1 MKKNSTVTGFIAGVV
16 VSVIV
21 CSVFTLVYFKPFSH
35 GGKSDSISEKLAL
48 IEKEI
53 DSEFYKKYDKTK
65 VKDMLVKAYVKALG
79 DKYSRYMTEK
89 EYAEYL
95 EDNKGS
101 YSGIGIVYEKAPR
114 NLYRI
119 RSVMKKSPA
128 EEAGLKKGDVIT
140 KVEGRRVDK
149 GKDVLKLIKG
159 KAGTKVKL
167 VIKRAGKLKSYTIV
181 RRDIKEKTVYSR
193 IVKKKF
199 VQIRIT
205 SFGVNTAIEFK
216 KEYKKYKDKGFKNI
230 ILDLR
235 YNGGGFL
242 DSALAIGNMFVDK
255 GTAIKVYNKSKE
267 EDAYE
272 YGKGKED
279 AKVVILVNKYSA
291 SASEILAV
299 SLQENGAAKLVGEK
313 TYGKGVIQT
322 TLPLKS
328 GGALYL
334 TTLEYVSPKGKKIH
348 GVGITPDYIVHNK
361 YSDKQLNR
369 AISLLNK

>member
-16 VSVIV
+16 VSIIV

-65 VKDMLVKAYVKALG
+65 VKDILAKAYVKALG

-140 KVEGRRVDK
+140 KIK
-149 GKDVLKLIKG
+149 GKNVNKEKDVLKLIKG

-205 SFGVNTAIEFK
+205 SFGVNTATEFK

-299 SLQENGAAKLVGEK
+299 SLQENGVAKLVGEK

>member
-65 VKDMLVKAYVKALG
+65 VKDMLAKAYVKALG

-140 KVEGRRVDK
+140 KVEGRNVDK

-205 SFGVNTAIEFK
+205 SFGVNTATEFK

-267 EDAYE
+267 EDSYE

-348 GVGITPDYIVHNK
+348 GVGIMPDSIVHNK

>member
-65 VKDMLVKAYVKALG
+65 VKDMLAKAYVKALG

-140 KVEGRRVDK
+140 KVEGRNVDK

-205 SFGVNTAIEFK
+205 SFGVNTATEFK
-216 KEYKKYKDKGFKNI
+216 KEYRKYKDKGFKNI

-299 SLQENGAAKLVGEK
+299 SLQENGVAKLVGEK

>member
-1 MKKNSTVTGFIAGVV
+1 MKKNSMVTGFIAGVV

-65 VKDMLVKAYVKALG
+65 VKDILAKAYVKALG

-140 KVEGRRVDK
+140 KVEGRNVDK

-205 SFGVNTAIEFK
+205 SFGMNTASEFK
-216 KEYKKYKDKGFKNI
+216 KEYRKYKEKGFKNI

-242 DSALAIGNMFVDK
+242 DSALAIGNMFVEK

>member
-16 VSVIV
+16 VSIIV

-65 VKDMLVKAYVKALG
+65 VKDMLAKAYVKALG

-140 KVEGRRVDK
+140 KVEGRNVDK

-205 SFGVNTAIEFK
+205 SFGMNTASEFK
-216 KEYKKYKDKGFKNI
+216 KEYRKYKEKGFKNI

-348 GVGITPDYIVHNK
+348 GVGIMPDYIVHNK

>member
-65 VKDMLVKAYVKALG
+65 VKDMLAKAYVKALG

-89 EYAEYL
+89 ECAEYL

-140 KVEGRRVDK
+140 KVEGRNVDK

-205 SFGVNTAIEFK
+205 SFGMNTASEFK
-216 KEYKKYKDKGFKNI
+216 KEYRKYKEKGFKNI

-242 DSALAIGNMFVDK
+242 DSALAIGNMFVEK

-348 GVGITPDYIVHNK
+348 GVGIMPDYIVHNK

>member
-16 VSVIV
+16 VSIIV

-65 VKDMLVKAYVKALG
+65 VKDMLAKAYVKALG

-140 KVEGRRVDK
+140 KVEGRNVDK
-149 GKDVLKLIKG
+149 GKDVFKLIKG

-205 SFGVNTAIEFK
+205 SFGVNTATEFK

>member
-16 VSVIV
+16 VSIIV

-65 VKDMLVKAYVKALG
+65 VKDILAKAYVKALG

-140 KVEGRRVDK
+140 KVEGRNVDK

-205 SFGVNTAIEFK
+205 SFGVNTATEFK
-216 KEYKKYKDKGFKNI
+216 KEYKKYKEKGFKNI

-299 SLQENGAAKLVGEK
+299 SLQENGVAKLVGEK

>member
-65 VKDMLVKAYVKALG
+65 VKDMLAKAYVKALG

-140 KVEGRRVDK
+140 KVEGRNVDK

-205 SFGVNTAIEFK
+205 SFGVNTATEFK

-267 EDAYE
+267 EDSYE

-348 GVGITPDYIVHNK
+348 GVGITPDYVVHNK
-361 YSDKQLNR
+361 YRDKQLDR

>member
-65 VKDMLVKAYVKALG
+65 VKDMLAKAYVKALG

-205 SFGVNTAIEFK
+205 SFGVNTATEFK

-242 DSALAIGNMFVDK
+242 DSALAIGNMFVEK

>member
-65 VKDMLVKAYVKALG
+65 VKDILAKAYVKALG

-140 KVEGRRVDK
+140 KVEGRNVDK

-205 SFGVNTAIEFK
+205 SFGVNTATEFK
-216 KEYKKYKDKGFKNI
+216 KEYRKYKDKGFKNI

-299 SLQENGAAKLVGEK
+299 SLQENGVAKLVGEK

>member
-65 VKDMLVKAYVKALG
+65 VKDILAKAYVKALG

-128 EEAGLKKGDVIT
+128 EEVGLKKGDVIT
-140 KVEGRRVDK
+140 KVEGRNVDK

-205 SFGVNTAIEFK
+205 SFGVNTATEFK
-216 KEYKKYKDKGFKNI
+216 KEYRKYKDKGFKNI

-267 EDAYE
+267 EDSYE

>member
-65 VKDMLVKAYVKALG
+65 VKDMLAKAYVKALG

-140 KVEGRRVDK
+140 KVEGRNVDK

-205 SFGVNTAIEFK
+205 SFGVNTASEFK
-216 KEYKKYKDKGFKNI
+216 KEYRKYKDKGFKNI

-267 EDAYE
+267 EDSYE

-322 TLPLKS
+322 TLPFKS

>member
-65 VKDMLVKAYVKALG
+65 VKDMLAKAYVKALG

-140 KVEGRRVDK
+140 KVEGRNVDK

-205 SFGVNTAIEFK
+205 SFGVNTATEFK
-216 KEYKKYKDKGFKNI
+216 KKYRKYKDKGFKNI

>member
-65 VKDMLVKAYVKALG
+65 VKDMLAKAYVKALG

-140 KVEGRRVDK
+140 KVEGRNVDE

-181 RRDIKEKTVYSR
+181 RKDIKEKTVYSR

-205 SFGVNTAIEFK
+205 SFGVNTATEFK

-267 EDAYE
+267 EDSYE

>member
-65 VKDMLVKAYVKALG
+65 VKDMLAKAYVKALG

-140 KVEGRRVDK
+140 KVEGRNVDE

-205 SFGVNTAIEFK
+205 SFGVNTATEFK

-348 GVGITPDYIVHNK
+348 GVGIMPDYIVHNK

>member
-65 VKDMLVKAYVKALG
+65 VKDMLAKAYVKALG

-140 KVEGRRVDK
+140 KVEGRNVDK
-149 GKDVLKLIKG
+149 GKDVFKLIKG

-205 SFGVNTAIEFK
+205 SFGMNTATEFK

-255 GTAIKVYNKSKE
+255 GTAIKVYNKSNE
-267 EDAYE
+267 EDSYE

-348 GVGITPDYIVHNK
+348 GVGIMPDYIVHNK

>member
-1 MKKNSTVTGFIAGVV
+1 MKKNSMVTGFIAGVV

-65 VKDMLVKAYVKALG
+65 VKDMLAKAYVKALG

-140 KVEGRRVDK
+140 KVEGRNVDK

-205 SFGVNTAIEFK
+205 SFGVNTATEFK
-216 KEYKKYKDKGFKNI
+216 KEYRKYKDKGFKNI

>member
-16 VSVIV
+16 VSIIV

-65 VKDMLVKAYVKALG
+65 VKDILAKAYVKALG

-140 KVEGRRVDK
+140 KVEGRNVDK

-205 SFGVNTAIEFK
+205 SFGMNTASEFK
-216 KEYKKYKDKGFKNI
+216 KEYRKYKEKGFKNI

-348 GVGITPDYIVHNK
+348 GVGIMPDYIVHNK

>member
-65 VKDMLVKAYVKALG
+65 VKDMLAKAYVKALG

-140 KVEGRRVDK
+140 KVEGRNVDK

-205 SFGVNTAIEFK
+205 SFGVNTATEFK
-216 KEYKKYKDKGFKNI
+216 KEYKKYKDRGFKNI

-267 EDAYE
+267 EDSYE

-348 GVGITPDYIVHNK
+348 GVGITPDYVVHNK
-361 YSDKQLNR
+361 YRDKQLDR

>member
-65 VKDMLVKAYVKALG
+65 VKDMLAKAYVKALG

-140 KVEGRRVDK
+140 KVEGRNVDK

-205 SFGVNTAIEFK
+205 SFGVNTATEFK
-216 KEYKKYKDKGFKNI
+216 KEYRKYKDKGFKNI

>member
-16 VSVIV
+16 VYVIV

-65 VKDMLVKAYVKALG
+65 VKDMLAKAYVKALG

-140 KVEGRRVDK
+140 KVEGRSVDK

-267 EDAYE
+267 EDSYE

-279 AKVVILVNKYSA
+279 VKVVILVNKYSA

>member
-65 VKDMLVKAYVKALG
+65 VKDMLAKAYVKALG

-205 SFGVNTAIEFK
+205 SFGMNTASEFK
-216 KEYKKYKDKGFKNI
+216 KEYRKYKEKGFKNI

-242 DSALAIGNMFVDK
+242 DSALAIGNMFVEK

>member
-65 VKDMLVKAYVKALG
+65 VKDMLAKAYVKALG

-267 EDAYE
+267 EDSYE

-279 AKVVILVNKYSA
+279 VKVVILVNKYSA

>member
-65 VKDMLVKAYVKALG
+65 VKDMLAKAYVKALG

-140 KVEGRRVDK
+140 KVEGRNGDK

-167 VIKRAGKLKSYTIV
+167 VIKRGGKRKSYTMV
-181 RRDIKEKTVYSR
+181 RKDIKEKTVYSR

-199 VQIRIT
+199 VQIRIA
-205 SFGVNTAIEFK
+205 SFGVNTATEFK

-267 EDAYE
+267 EDSYE

-279 AKVVILVNKYSA
+279 VKVVILVNRYSA

-299 SLQENGAAKLVGEK
+299 SLQENGAAKVVGEK

-348 GVGITPDYIVHNK
+348 GVGITPDYVVHNK
-361 YSDKQLNR
+361 YRDKQLDR

>member
-16 VSVIV
+16 VSIIV

-65 VKDMLVKAYVKALG
+65 VKDMLAKAYVKALG

-128 EEAGLKKGDVIT
+128 EEAGLKKGDEIT
-140 KVEGRRVDK
+140 KVEGRNVDK

-205 SFGVNTAIEFK
+205 SFGVNTATEFK

-242 DSALAIGNMFVDK
+242 DSALAIGNMFVEK

>member
-65 VKDMLVKAYVKALG
+65 VKDMLAKAYVKALG

-140 KVEGRRVDK
+140 KVEGRNVDK
-149 GKDVLKLIKG
+149 GKDVFKLIKG

-205 SFGVNTAIEFK
+205 SFGMNTATEFK

-267 EDAYE
+267 EDSYE

-299 SLQENGAAKLVGEK
+299 SLQENGATKLVGEK

-348 GVGITPDYIVHNK
+348 GVGIMPDYIVHNK

>member
-65 VKDMLVKAYVKALG
+65 VKDMLAKAYVKALG

-140 KVEGRRVDK
+140 KVEGRNVDE

-205 SFGVNTAIEFK
+205 SFGVNTATEFK

>member
-65 VKDMLVKAYVKALG
+65 VKDMLAKAYVKALG

-101 YSGIGIVYEKAPR
+101 YSGIGIVYEKAPH
-114 NLYRI
+114 NLYKI

-128 EEAGLKKGDVIT
+128 EEAGLKKGDAIT

-149 GKDVLKLIKG
+149 AKDVLKLIKG

-167 VIKRAGKLKSYTIV
+167 VIKRGGKLKSYTIV
-181 RRDIKEKTVYSR
+181 RKDIKEKTVYSR

-205 SFGVNTAIEFK
+205 SFGVNTATEFK

-267 EDAYE
+267 EDSYE

>member
-65 VKDMLVKAYVKALG
+65 IKDMLAKAYVKALG

-101 YSGIGIVYEKAPR
+101 YSGIGIVYEKVPR

-140 KVEGRRVDK
+140 KVEGRNVDK

-167 VIKRAGKLKSYTIV
+167 VIKRAGKFKSYTIV

-205 SFGVNTAIEFK
+205 SFGVNTATEFK
-216 KEYKKYKDKGFKNI
+216 KEYKKYKDRGFKNI

-267 EDAYE
+267 EDSYE

>member
-65 VKDMLVKAYVKALG
+65 VKDMLAKAYVKALG

-140 KVEGRRVDK
+140 KVEGRNVDK

-205 SFGVNTAIEFK
+205 SFGVNTATEFK

-267 EDAYE
+267 EDSYE

-322 TLPLKS
+322 TLPFKS

-348 GVGITPDYIVHNK
+348 GVGIMPDYIVHNK

>member
-65 VKDMLVKAYVKALG
+65 VKDMLAKAYVKALG

-140 KVEGRRVDK
+140 KVEGRNVDK

-205 SFGVNTAIEFK
+205 SFGMNTASEFK
-216 KEYKKYKDKGFKNI
+216 KEYRKYKEKGFKNI

-242 DSALAIGNMFVDK
+242 DSALAIGNMFVEK

>member
-65 VKDMLVKAYVKALG
+65 VKDMLAKAYVKALG

-114 NLYRI
+114 NLYKI

-128 EEAGLKKGDVIT
+128 EEAGLKKGDAIT

-149 GKDVLKLIKG
+149 AKDVLKLIKG

-167 VIKRAGKLKSYTIV
+167 VIKRGGKLKSYTIV
-181 RRDIKEKTVYSR
+181 RKDIKEKTVYSR

-199 VQIRIT
+199 VQIRIA
-205 SFGVNTAIEFK
+205 SFGVNTATEFK

-267 EDAYE
+267 EDSYE

-279 AKVVILVNKYSA
+279 VKVVILVNKYSA

-299 SLQENGAAKLVGEK
+299 SLQENGAAKVVGEK

-348 GVGITPDYIVHNK
+348 GVGITPDYVVHNK
-361 YSDKQLNR
+361 YRDKQLDR

>member
-65 VKDMLVKAYVKALG
+65 VKDMLAKAYVKALG

-140 KVEGRRVDK
+140 KVEGRNVDK

-167 VIKRAGKLKSYTIV
+167 VIKRAGKLKSYIIV

-205 SFGVNTAIEFK
+205 SFGVNTATEFK

-242 DSALAIGNMFVDK
+242 DAALAIGDMFADK

-267 EDAYE
+267 EDSYE
-272 YGKGKED
+272 FSKEKED
-279 AKVVILVNKYSA
+279 VKPVILVNKYSA

-299 SLQENGAAKLVGEK
+299 SLQENGEAKLVGEK

>member
-65 VKDMLVKAYVKALG
+65 VKDMLAKAYVKALG

-140 KVEGRRVDK
+140 KVEGRNVDK

-167 VIKRAGKLKSYTIV
+167 VIKRAGKLKSYIIV

-205 SFGVNTAIEFK
+205 SFGMNTASEFK
-216 KEYKKYKDKGFKNI
+216 KEYRKYKEKGFKNI

-242 DSALAIGNMFVDK
+242 DSALAIGNMFVEK

-299 SLQENGAAKLVGEK
+299 SLQENGVAKLVGEK

>member
-65 VKDMLVKAYVKALG
+65 VKDMLAKAYVKALG

-140 KVEGRRVDK
+140 KVEGRNVDK

-205 SFGVNTAIEFK
+205 SFGVNTATEFK

-267 EDAYE
+267 EDLYE

-279 AKVVILVNKYSA
+279 VKVVILVNKYSA

-299 SLQENGAAKLVGEK
+299 SLQENGVAKLVGEK

>member
-65 VKDMLVKAYVKALG
+65 VKDMLAKAYVKALG

-140 KVEGRRVDK
+140 KVEGRNVDK

-205 SFGVNTAIEFK
+205 SFGVNTATEFK

-299 SLQENGAAKLVGEK
+299 SLQENGVAKLVGEK

-348 GVGITPDYIVHNK
+348 GVGIMPDYIVHNK

>member
-65 VKDMLVKAYVKALG
+65 VKDMLAKAYVKALG

-140 KVEGRRVDK
+140 KVEGRNVDK

-205 SFGVNTAIEFK
+205 SFGVNTATEFK
-216 KEYKKYKDKGFKNI
+216 KEYRKYKDKGFKNI

-267 EDAYE
+267 EDSYE

-299 SLQENGAAKLVGEK
+299 SLQENGATKLVGEK

>member
-16 VSVIV
+16 VSIIV

-65 VKDMLVKAYVKALG
+65 VKDILAKAYVKALG

-140 KVEGRRVDK
+140 KVEGRNVDK

-205 SFGVNTAIEFK
+205 SFGVNTATEFK
-216 KEYKKYKDKGFKNI
+216 KEYRKYKDKGFKNI

-299 SLQENGAAKLVGEK
+299 SLQENGVAKLVGEK